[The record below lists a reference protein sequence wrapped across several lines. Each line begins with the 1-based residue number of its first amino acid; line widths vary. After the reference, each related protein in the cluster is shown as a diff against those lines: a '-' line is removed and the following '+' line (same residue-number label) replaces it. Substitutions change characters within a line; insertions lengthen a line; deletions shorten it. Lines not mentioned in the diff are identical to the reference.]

1 MPVRRRRHELPQ
13 CLRQALF
20 ARNTYLVSGQE
31 KSQDVARARFGQ
43 LFQHLQRQWEGA
55 RMIAKIQFGKVVK
68 QARRFGKPGGG
79 TGKALSH
86 GWKPLTNGRQDIVA

>member
-1 MPVRRRRHELPQ
+1 
-13 CLRQALF
+13 
-20 ARNTYLVSGQE
+20 
-31 KSQDVARARFGQ
+31 
-43 LFQHLQRQWEGA
+43 
-55 RMIAKIQFGKVVK
+55 MIAKIQFGKVVK